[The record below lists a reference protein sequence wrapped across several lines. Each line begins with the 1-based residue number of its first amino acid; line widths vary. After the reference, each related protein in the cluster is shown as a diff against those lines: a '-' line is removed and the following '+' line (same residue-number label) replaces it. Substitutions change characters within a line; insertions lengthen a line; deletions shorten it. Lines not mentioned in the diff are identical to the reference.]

1 MSSLPTLD
9 SIRERREADRAK
21 VSRLATWEE
30 IDYLL
35 GIIDGVREYIEEI
48 VTPYDDL
55 GTTLDRLYEMVG
67 GTP

>member
-9 SIRERREADRAK
+9 SIRKRAEAEHVK

-30 IDYLL
+30 IEYLL
-35 GIIDGVREYIEEI
+35 GIVDGVREYIEEI
-48 VTPYDDL
+48 QTPYNDEQV
-55 GTTLDRLYEMVG
+55 LDRIYEMVG

>member
-1 MSSLPTLD
+1 MSGLPTLD
-9 SIRERREADRAK
+9 SIRERREADRVKA
-21 VSRLATWEE
+21 SRLATWEE

-48 VTPYDDL
+48 VTPYDMAESM
-55 GTTLDRLYEMVG
+55 DRIYEMVG

>member
-1 MSSLPTLD
+1 VSGLPTLD

-21 VSRLATWEE
+21 ASRLATWEE

-35 GIIDGVREYIEEI
+35 GIIDGVREYLEEI
-48 VTPYDDL
+48 QTPYNDEYV
-55 GTTLDRLYEMVG
+55 LDRLYEMVG